1 MPLKVSDGI
10 AAWIKDFQKSDAPQF
25 KGKSKDQRRDQAV
38 AAYLSAKRG
47 PLKKEDAFTQKAVD
61 DGKMKPPSRARLDAI
76 QKQKDAEKKAVDK
89 AISRLRRKN
98 ESATHASADKKPEN
112 YRDEKGVIRTRMV
125 PVKKKVD
132 EDFTFRVDVEGLP
145 ALFMKGNSPGSVKAH
160 LRKLVKQ
167 PSMVKDVKRVTK
179 HDKKKEFRKR
189 SMEEVKESTSALVS
203 AHAAAEKAHR
213 SAAKRE
219 ADRGIPG
226 NMMKHAAAADHH
238 KKARQALASGDHKA
252 AVKHTNTAMRHVS
265 YTNVM
270 GATPSWARKAGKAS
284 KAAAT
289 GTHKMKK
296 RVTENRRDRLRAKF
310 AAVGKD
316 MKKTNDELKKITTD
330 YKKKFGT
337 KKEYKYD
344 YGSPESVKLMKK
356 ITPGQ
361 SEDTQNEKMT
371 FNKFRSG
378 LYKTAKAMGDV
389 QAVRKKKVGKRIAR
403 RAAGKVTGR
412 MLKKLFNQT
421 EGVRGKTDAPKGPES
436 YEAQYKR
443 RLVKTTDPEHK
454 EKGYKYRIKGKKN
467 SALTKK
473 LYKSKPD
480 QAEFN
485 RQMRR
490 IAGHE
495 FG

>member
-61 DGKMKPPSRARLDAI
+61 GGKIKPPSRARLVAI
-76 QKQKDAEKKAVDK
+76 QKQKDDEKKAVDK
-89 AISRLRRKN
+89 AITKLRRKN

-112 YRDEKGVIRTRMV
+112 YRDEKGKIRTRMV
-125 PVKKKVD
+125 PVIKKVD
-132 EDFTFRVDVEGLP
+132 EDFTFKVDVEGLP

-189 SMEEVKESTSALVS
+189 SMEE
-203 AHAAAEKAHR
+203 
-213 SAAKRE
+213 
-219 ADRGIPG
+219 
-226 NMMKHAAAADHH
+226 
-238 KKARQALASGDHKA
+238 
-252 AVKHTNTAMRHVS
+252 
-265 YTNVM
+265 
-270 GATPSWARKAGKAS
+270 
-284 KAAAT
+284 
-289 GTHKMKK
+289 
-296 RVTENRRDRLRAKF
+296 VTENRRDRLRAKF

-403 RAAGKVTGR
+403 RAAVKVTGR

-421 EGVRGKTDAPKGPES
+421 EGVKGPTDAPKGPES
-436 YEAQYKR
+436 YKAQYKR

-467 SALTKK
+467 STLTKK